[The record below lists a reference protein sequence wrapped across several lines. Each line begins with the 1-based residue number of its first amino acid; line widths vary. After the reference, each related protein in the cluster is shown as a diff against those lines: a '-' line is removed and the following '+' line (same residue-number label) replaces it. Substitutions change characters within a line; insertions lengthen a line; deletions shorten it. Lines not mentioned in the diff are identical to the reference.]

1 MEVFMA
7 LFDVLKKKGVA
18 LRQKLYQARLTLA
31 IRVYAALL
39 FMGSGLGNAFAAE
52 TGGTI
57 KATGT
62 KLFEA
67 LRGYA
72 LIISGIG
79 FSILVIL
86 ALVLVTFGGVN
97 KQWKT
102 KGMEFIKWGLIGVVG
117 LATVSLIIP
126 SLFEFINSLGGDQ
139 ISSPIA
145 PK

>member
-1 MEVFMA
+1 MA
-7 LFDVLKKKGVA
+7 LFDVLKKKGKA

-39 FMGSGLGNAFAAE
+39 FLGGGLNAFAASD

-62 KLFEA
+62 KLFES
-67 LRGYA
+67 LRSYA

-79 FSILVIL
+79 FSILVVL

-139 ISSPIA
+139 IDSPIA

>member
-1 MEVFMA
+1 MA

-39 FMGSGLGNAFAAE
+39 FLGGGLGNAFAASD

-62 KLFEA
+62 KLFDS
-67 LRGYA
+67 LRSYA

-79 FSILVIL
+79 FSILVVL

-102 KGMEFIKWGLIGVVG
+102 KGMEFIKWGLVGVVG

-139 ISSPIA
+139 IDSPITG
-145 PK
+145 K